1 MDMNANWVIAAHAL
15 TTELRSSITR
25 RSIRLSFARAI
36 LNVLSPATTATCV
49 PLLTLR
55 RKLQLTYFI
64 SFKNLIHPT
73 FTYSTLRQCGAH
85 TVMHLMLAM
94 RVFMRTTGKTFVESL
109 ISLIMKENSAPNG
122 RLSISYKL
130 MQTVVVTSIAA
141 VFHMDGKS
149 KNIIRLTTRCTH
161 ADRTKVVP
169 SLTAPTITQNPIAA
183 TP

>member
-25 RSIRLSFARAI
+25 RSIRSSFARAI
-36 LNVLSPATTATCV
+36 LNALSPATTATCV
-49 PLLTLR
+49 HSLTQR

-64 SFKNLIHPT
+64 SFKNLIHLT

-122 RLSISYKL
+122 RLSTSCKR
-130 MQTVVVTSIAA
+130 MQMVVVTSIAVA
-141 VFHMDGKS
+141 FHMDGKN
-149 KNIIRLTTRCTH
+149 KNITH
-161 ADRTKVVP
+161 
-169 SLTAPTITQNPIAA
+169 
-183 TP
+183 